1 MITLTAAAHS
11 KVKEIMEQENKADWS
26 LRMGVRG
33 GGCSGLNYV
42 LGFDNNVA
50 ETDEVFEQDG
60 VKLVC
65 DMKSYLYLN
74 GTEIDFTDGLQGT
87 GFVFNNPNA
96 QKSCGCGQSFS
107 A

>member
-1 MITLTAAAHS
+1 MITLTAAAHT
-11 KVKEIMEQENKADWS
+11 KVKEIMEKENKSDWS

-33 GGCSGLNYV
+33 GGCSGMNYV
-42 LGFDNNVA
+42 LGFDNNLA

-74 GTEIDFTDGLQGT
+74 GTEIDFTEGLSGT

>member
-1 MITLTAAAHS
+1 MITLTTTAHS
-11 KVKEIMEQENKADWS
+11 KVKEIMEKEAKADWN

-33 GGCSGLNYV
+33 GGCSGMNYV
-42 LGFDNNVA
+42 LGFDNKTS
-50 ETDEVFEQDG
+50 EDDQIFEQDG

-74 GTEIDFTDGLQGT
+74 GTEIDFTEGMNGA
-87 GFVFNNPNA
+87 GFVFKNPNA
-96 QKSCGCGQSFS
+96 QNSCGCGQSCS

>member
-1 MITLTAAAHS
+1 MITLTATAAG
-11 KVKEIMEQENKADWS
+11 KVKEIMEKEEKADWN

-33 GGCSGLNYV
+33 GGCSGMNYV
-42 LGFDNNVA
+42 LGFDNKTS
-50 ETDEVFEQDG
+50 EDDQIFEQDG

-74 GTEIDFTDGLQGT
+74 GTEIDFTEGLNGT
-87 GFVFNNPNA
+87 GFVFKNPNA

>member
-1 MITLTAAAHS
+1 MITLTAEAHS
-11 KVKEIMEQENKADWS
+11 KVKDIMAKENKADWN

-33 GGCSGLNYV
+33 GGCSGMNYV
-42 LGFDNNVA
+42 LGFDNKTS
-50 ETDEVFEQDG
+50 EDDQIFEQDG
-60 VKLVC
+60 LKLVC

-74 GTEIDFTDGLQGT
+74 GTEIDFADGLEGT
-87 GFVFNNPNA
+87 GFVFKNPNA